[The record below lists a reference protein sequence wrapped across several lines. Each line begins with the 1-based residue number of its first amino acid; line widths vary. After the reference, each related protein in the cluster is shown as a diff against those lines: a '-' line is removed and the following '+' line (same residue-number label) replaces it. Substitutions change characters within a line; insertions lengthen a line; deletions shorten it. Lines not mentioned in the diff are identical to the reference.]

1 MRRSAILSLLM
12 LAHAVPTVAFAADE
26 APPIA
31 TAAPE
36 LDEVYVW
43 GKREG
48 RIGQATSASEGTVS
62 FSAYAIRPILR
73 PGELAEVI
81 PGLAST
87 QHLSLIHI

>member
-36 LDEVYVW
+36 LDEKEKIDKQR
-43 GKREG
+43 G
-48 RIGQATSASEGTVS
+48 
-62 FSAYAIRPILR
+62 LR
-73 PGELAEVI
+73 
-81 PGLAST
+81 S
-87 QHLSLIHI
+87 